1 MTTERAWGDFL
12 TVAEGR
18 LPNHVPVALS
28 ADCGFIASALEMNV
42 LDFFMYPDRWL
53 NAYLTLIARFPDV
66 VFLPGFWVEYGI
78 AAEPSAF
85 GASVF
90 WRYDQAPAIRPLH
103 LPPLAWADLPRP
115 DPYSDGLMALVVRRY
130 WNLEQKGELPEPYR
144 IHFVAARGPFT
155 TATHV
160 LGANEFLAA
169 LAEPDAESLVEE
181 TLDIFTDTTI
191 RFLQAQLG
199 CLRNPLGVVVLDDTI
214 GMLTPQLYTRFA
226 KPALDRIFRAFDGMI
241 RVFHIDTPCEPL
253 LPYLPHLNFEVFHF
267 SHLMD
272 IRVVKAAL
280 SPRTA
285 VMGNVPPLGL
295 MVHGTPDEVEAAARA
310 CIERAAAGGGLILA
324 PGGGTNVG
332 TPAANIDALVRATRS

>member
-1 MTTERAWGDFL
+1 MTSERAWEDFL
-12 TVAEGR
+12 TAADGR
-18 LPNHVPVALS
+18 LPARVPVALS

-53 NAYLTLIARFPDV
+53 NAYLTLMARFPDV
-66 VFLPGFWVEYGI
+66 VFLPGFWVEYGT

-85 GASVF
+85 GASIF

-103 LPPLAWADLPRP
+103 LSPRDWADLPRP
-115 DPYSDGLMALVVRRY
+115 DPHADGLMALVVRRY

-144 IHFVAARGPFT
+144 IHFVAAHGPFT
-155 TATHV
+155 IATHV

-169 LAEPDAESLVEE
+169 LGDPQAENIVDDV
-181 TLDIFTDTTI
+181 LDTFTDTTI

-199 CLRNPLGVVVLDDTI
+199 CLRNPLGVMVIDDTI
-214 GMLTPQLYTRFA
+214 GMLSPRLYARFA
-226 KPALDRIFRAFDGMI
+226 KPALERIFRAFDGLI
-241 RVFHIDTPCEPL
+241 RIFHNDTPCEHL
-253 LPYLPHLNFEVFHF
+253 LPHLPHLNFEVFHF

-285 VMGNVPPLGL
+285 VMGNIPPLGT
-295 MVHGTPDEVEAAARA
+295 MVHGTPDEVEAEALA
-310 CIERAAAGGGLILA
+310 CITRAAAGGGFILA
-324 PGGGTNVG
+324 PGGGTNNG
-332 TPAANIDALVRATRS
+332 TPAANIDALVRAAHS

>member
-1 MTTERAWGDFL
+1 MTSENAWDDFL
-12 TVAEGR
+12 TAAEGR
-18 LPNHVPVALS
+18 LPAHVPVALA

-53 NAYLTLIARFPDV
+53 NAHLTLMARFPDV
-66 VFLPGFWVEYGI
+66 VFLPGFGVEYGI

-85 GASVF
+85 GAAVF

-103 LPPLAWADLPRP
+103 LPMRAWADLPRP

-130 WNLEQKGELPEPYR
+130 WNLEQTGELPEPYR
-144 IHFVAARGPFT
+144 VHFVAAHGPFT
-155 TATHV
+155 IATHV

-169 LAEPDAESLVEE
+169 LADPEAERLINE

-199 CLRNPLGVVVLDDTI
+199 CLRDPVGVVLLDDTI
-214 GMLTPQLYTRFA
+214 GMLPPDLYVRFA
-226 KPALDRIFRAFDGMI
+226 KPALDHIFRTFDGMI
-241 RVFHIDTPCEPL
+241 RVFHNDSPCEHL

-285 VMGNVPPLGL
+285 VMGNVPPLGT
-295 MVHGTPDEVEAAARA
+295 MVRGTPDEVEAIARD

-324 PGGGTNVG
+324 PGGVTSIG
-332 TPAANIDALVRATRS
+332 TPADNIDALVRATRS